1 MRNVLAFLAGQ
12 VKTATFVVG
21 FVWFY
26 IGVAGFSIP
35 LARTI
40 AGLLLMA
47 AVAYP
52 YLRRAK

>member
-1 MRNVLAFLAGQ
+1 MRNVLAFIAGQ
-12 VKTATFVVG
+12 YRTVTFVVG
-21 FVWFY
+21 FAWFY
-26 IGVAGFSIP
+26 IGVAGFSVP